1 MNKRGTPET
10 LVSFDK
16 MSKERHIEI
25 SRKGGINAGI
35 NYRKRKAKALTY
47 EACVELLKRFLGSPI
62 NEMFK
67 SELADICG
75 EDQETY
81 FGALLSSSII
91 TSIKKGDM
99 LSLAKILEIIK
110 EFEEKNKPG
119 NTKGFESLLEAIK
132 YVREAEPKTK
142 KLSD

>member
-1 MNKRGTPET
+1 MNKKGHKET
-10 LVSFDK
+10 LVTFDR
-16 MSKERHIEI
+16 MSKERHLNI
-25 SRKGGINAGI
+25 SQKGGINAGI

-47 EACVELLKRFLGSPI
+47 EACVELIKRFLGSPI

-91 TSIKKGDM
+91 TSIKKGDI

-119 NTKGFESLLEAIK
+119 NTKSFESLLEAIK
-132 YVREAEPKTK
+132 YVRDVEPETK
-142 KLSD
+142 KISK